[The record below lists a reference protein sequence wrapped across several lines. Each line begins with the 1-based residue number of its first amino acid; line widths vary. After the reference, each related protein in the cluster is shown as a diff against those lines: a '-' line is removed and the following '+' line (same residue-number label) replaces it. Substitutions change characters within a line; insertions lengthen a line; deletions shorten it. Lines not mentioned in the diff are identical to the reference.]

1 MEIFKEFKFEAAH
14 SLPHLPVGHKCR
26 NVHGHSYRIRVVL
39 SGRCS
44 PETGWLMDFAEL
56 KRVVKPLIDR
66 LDHSFLNDIE
76 GLSVSTSEMLAIWFW
91 RQLKPQIPQLCA
103 VECWETQT
111 SGAIYRGEDE
121 GADPR

>member
-39 SGRCS
+39 SGKVS
-44 PETGWLMDFAEL
+44 AETGWVMDFAEL

-76 GLSVSTSEMLAIWFW
+76 GLSVSTSEMLAIWIW
-91 RQLKPQIPQLCA
+91 RELKPKLPNLAA

-121 GADPR
+121 AV

>member
-1 MEIFKEFKFEAAH
+1 MDIFKEFKFEAAH

-39 SGRCS
+39 SGKVS
-44 PETGWLMDFAEL
+44 AETGWVMDFAEL

-66 LDHSFLNDIE
+66 LDHAFLNDIE
-76 GLSVSTSEMLAIWFW
+76 GLSVSTSEMLAVWFW
-91 RQLKPQIPQLCA
+91 RQLKPKLPNLSA

-121 GADPR
+121 AG